1 MKWFNFAEP
10 RERTRYIEGDWNVI
24 DDITGVKVK
33 ASATSFQWDGMRST
47 QATRR
52 HPQDFLRGTPERIR
66 TPWARVDATDL
77 FVNDTFTPTNDAG
90 SGSTET

>member
-1 MKWFNFAEP
+1 
-10 RERTRYIEGDWNVI
+10 
-24 DDITGVKVK
+24 
-33 ASATSFQWDGMRST
+33 
-47 QATRR
+47 ATRR

-77 FVNDTFTPTNDAG
+77 FVNDTFTATNDAG